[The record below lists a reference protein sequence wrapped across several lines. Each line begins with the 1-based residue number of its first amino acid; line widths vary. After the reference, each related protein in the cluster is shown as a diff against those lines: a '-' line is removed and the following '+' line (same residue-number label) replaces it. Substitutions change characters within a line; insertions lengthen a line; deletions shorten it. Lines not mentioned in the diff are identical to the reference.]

1 MNLLGLEAAIAS
13 NGMTFSW
20 GAAVGGA
27 VGLVSSL
34 MNKGKNV
41 NIKPGDELKI
51 KMVTDLQIPVMSKEA
66 FREDDLLYDGLDVEI
81 NKVAFEKTRLAK
93 KTFSPLI

>member
-34 MNKGKNV
+34 MNKGK
-41 NIKPGDELKI
+41 
-51 KMVTDLQIPVMSKEA
+51 M
-66 FREDDLLYDGLDVEI
+66 
-81 NKVAFEKTRLAK
+81 
-93 KTFSPLI
+93 